1 MERVNYNYSLK
12 NIPVPNNNSYLKNMI
27 SKVEALVRSMRWK
40 AYFHD
45 HTDIANTGKNNF
57 GFKSAKAPPQNQLLI
72 PFESDIYEL
81 IRTIEFKP
89 VQNQFQKQLKRDI
102 RELKQSSKLHIPADK
117 TSNIYKVTSDEYNK
131 LLTENITK
139 TYKKT
144 TNAAVKKVNEE
155 AKSIATKLGVADRIE
170 KYAQRNAFVTLKDH
184 KDNFESNPKCRL
196 INPAKSAIGAV
207 SKSYLDAVNAEL
219 RQRLQVNQWRNT
231 SKVIEWFKAIPDKP
245 HSRFIKFDIAEF
257 YPSISQEL
265 LVKAIDFA
273 KSNSCSIDSDAIKV
287 IMHSRKCFLFE
298 SSGDIWVKKE
308 NEEFDVTM
316 GSYDGAEICELVGLF
331 LLSELNRILGAN
343 KAGLYRDDGLCCF
356 QRLSGPQLE
365 RVKKDICELFRSH
378 GLSITIES
386 NLVVTEFLDVM
397 LDLKRDKYYPY
408 RKVNSKAQYIH
419 VQSNHPPNIIKQIPA
434 MISKRISNNSC
445 DQNEF
450 DRAAPEYNK
459 ALADSGYAEH
469 LVFSPDTRKRKQT
482 RKRNR
487 IWFNPPFSL
496 NVKTN
501 IGKEFFRLL
510 DKHFP
515 NHHRY
520 YKLFNRN
527 TVKLSYSCMPNMEAV
542 LRNNN
547 TRVINESKPASANM
561 EMCSCRDA
569 NTCPLNGQCLKSC
582 IVYKAT
588 VKKVSGD
595 VSYLGV
601 SERPFKERY
610 NNHTKAFRNRQYE
623 KDTELSK
630 LIWKLKDAG
639 EQHTL
644 SWEIASSAVA
654 YKCGGSRC
662 DLCATEK
669 LLIIMAAPGSII
681 NKRDEVVSKCRHK
694 NKFIL
699 KWLK

>member
-1 MERVNYNYSLK
+1 
-12 NIPVPNNNSYLKNMI
+12 MI
-27 SKVEALVRSMRWK
+27 NKVENLIRSIRWK

-45 HTDIANTGKNNF
+45 NTVTPAAEINKF
-57 GFKSAKAPPQNQLLI
+57 GFKSTKAPPQNQMLTS
-72 PFESDIYEL
+72 FESDLYEL
-81 IRTIEFKP
+81 ARTIEFKP

-102 RELKQSSKLHIPADK
+102 RELKQSSKLLIPADK
-117 TSNIYKVTSDEYNK
+117 TTNLYKVSTKDYNK

-144 TNAAVKKVNEE
+144 SASAVMHVNKE

-170 KYAQRNAFVTLKDH
+170 QYANRNAFLTLKDH

-196 INPAKSAIGAV
+196 INPAKSDIGV
-207 SKSYLDAVNAEL
+207 ISKFYLDSVNTKL
-219 RQRLQVNQWRNT
+219 RQRLQINQWRNT
-231 SKVIEWFKAIPDKP
+231 DEVIRWFTAIPDKP
-245 HSRFIKFDIAEF
+245 HSRFIKFDIADF
-257 YPSISQEL
+257 YPSISQDL
-265 LVKAIDFA
+265 LRNAIKFA
-273 KSNSCSIDSDAIKV
+273 DINSCSIDSDAVNV
-287 IMHSRKCFLFE
+287 IMHSRKSFLFE
-298 SSGDIWVKKE
+298 SSGNIWVKKE
-308 NEEFDVTM
+308 NEDFDVTM

-331 LLSELNRILGAN
+331 LLSELNRILGTN

-356 QRLSGPQLE
+356 QKLSGPQLE
-365 RVKKDICELFRSH
+365 RTKKTICELFRSH
-378 GLSITIES
+378 GLDITIES
-386 NLVVTEFLDVM
+386 NLVATEFLDVM
-397 LDLKRDKYYPY
+397 LDLKRDKYYPF
-408 RKVNSKAQYIH
+408 RKPNSNPRYIH

-434 MISKRISNNSC
+434 MISKRISNNSS
-445 DQNEF
+445 DKTEF

-459 ALADSGYAEH
+459 ALTDSGYKEK
-469 LVFSPDTRKRKQT
+469 LTFNDKSGNKKRN

-501 IGKEFFRLL
+501 IGKDFFRLL

-515 NHHRY
+515 THHRY
-520 YKLFNRN
+520 HKLFNRN

-542 LRNNN
+542 IRNNN
-547 TRVINESKPASANM
+547 ARVFNDSKSPDVSVDTCN
-561 EMCSCRDA
+561 CRDTA
-569 NTCPLNGQCLKSC
+569 SCPLDGKCLTSS

-588 VKKVSGD
+588 VQKASGN

-610 NNHTKAFRNRQYE
+610 NNHTKAFRNRKYE

-644 SWEIASSAVA
+644 SWSIASSAIP

>member
-1 MERVNYNYSLK
+1 
-12 NIPVPNNNSYLKNMI
+12 MI
-27 SKVEALVRSMRWK
+27 NKVENLIRSIRWK

-45 HTDIANTGKNNF
+45 NTATPTAEINKF
-57 GFKSAKAPPQNQLLI
+57 GFKSTKAPPQNQMLT
-72 PFESDIYEL
+72 PFESDLYEL
-81 IRTIEFKP
+81 AGTIEFKP

-102 RELKQSSKLHIPADK
+102 RELKQSSKLLIPADK
-117 TSNIYKVTSDEYNK
+117 TTNLYKVSTKDYDK

-144 TNAAVKKVNEE
+144 AASAVMHVNKE
-155 AKSIATKLGVADRIE
+155 AKTIATKLGVADRIE
-170 KYAQRNAFVTLKDH
+170 QYANRNAFLTLKDH
-184 KDNFESNPKCRL
+184 KVNFESNPKCRL
-196 INPAKSAIGAV
+196 INPAKSDIGV
-207 SKSYLDAVNAEL
+207 ISKFYLDGVNTKL

-231 SKVIEWFKAIPDKP
+231 DEVIHWFTAIPDKR
-245 HSRFIKFDIAEF
+245 HSRFIKFDIADF
-257 YPSISQEL
+257 YPSISQDL
-265 LVKAIDFA
+265 LCKAINFA
-273 KSNSCSIDSDAIKV
+273 DTNSCSIDSDAVNV
-287 IMHSRKCFLFE
+287 IMHSRKSFLFE
-298 SSGDIWVKKE
+298 SCGNIWVKKE
-308 NEEFDVTM
+308 NEDFDVTM

-331 LLSELNRILGAN
+331 LLSELNRILGTN

-356 QRLSGPQLE
+356 QKLSGPQLE
-365 RVKKDICELFRSH
+365 RTKKTICELFKSH
-378 GLSITIES
+378 GLAITIES
-386 NLVVTEFLDVM
+386 NLVATEFLDVM
-397 LDLKRDKYYPY
+397 LDLKRDKYYPF
-408 RKVNSKAQYIH
+408 RKPNSNPRYIH

-434 MISKRISNNSC
+434 MISKRISNNSS
-445 DQNEF
+445 DKTEF
-450 DRAAPEYNK
+450 ERAAPEYNK
-459 ALADSGYAEH
+459 ALADSGYREK
-469 LVFSPDTRKRKQT
+469 LTFSDVKGNKKRKRT
-482 RKRNR
+482 RNR

-501 IGKEFFRLL
+501 IGKDFFRLL

-515 NHHRY
+515 AHHRY
-520 YKLFNRN
+520 HKLFNRN

-542 LRNNN
+542 IRNNN
-547 TRVINESKPASANM
+547 ARVFNENKPSDVSVD
-561 EMCSCRDA
+561 MCNCRDTA
-569 NTCPLNGQCLKSC
+569 SCPLDGKCLTSS

-588 VKKVSGD
+588 IQKASGN

-610 NNHTKAFRNRQYE
+610 NNHTKAFRNRRYE

-644 SWEIASSAVA
+644 SWSIASSAIP

-694 NKFIL
+694 NKHIL

>member
-1 MERVNYNYSLK
+1 M
-12 NIPVPNNNSYLKNMI
+12 
-27 SKVEALVRSMRWK
+27 VRSVRWK

-45 HTDIANTGKNNF
+45 NADTSNSRRNNF
-57 GFKSAKAPPQNQLLI
+57 GFKSTKAPPQNKLLT
-72 PFESDIYEL
+72 PFECDLYEL
-81 IRTIEFKP
+81 ARTIEFKP
-89 VQNQFQKQLKRDI
+89 VQNQFQKQLKQDI
-102 RELKQSSKLHIPADK
+102 RNLKQSSQLHVPADK
-117 TSNIYKVTSDEYNK
+117 TTNLYKVSTNEYNK

-144 TNAAVKKVNEE
+144 ADAAVREINKE
-155 AKSIATKLGVADRIE
+155 AKSIATQLGVAERIE
-170 KYAQRNAFVTLKDH
+170 QYARRNAFLTLKDH
-184 KDNFESNPKCRL
+184 KENFENNPKCRL
-196 INPAKSAIGAV
+196 INPAKSEIGV
-207 SKSYLDAVNAEL
+207 ISKCYLDAINTKL
-219 RQRLQVNQWRNT
+219 RQCLKVNQWRNT
-231 SKVIEWFKAIPDKP
+231 DEVIHWFKAIPDKP

-265 LVKAIDFA
+265 LTKAIDFA
-273 KSNSCSIDSDAIKV
+273 KSNSCSIDSDAVKV

-308 NEEFDVTM
+308 NEDFDVTM

-331 LLSELNRILGAN
+331 LLSKLNHILGVD

-365 RVKKDICELFRSH
+365 RMKKDICELFKSH
-378 GLSITIES
+378 GLSVTINS
-386 NLVVTEFLDVM
+386 NLVATEFLDVM
-397 LDLKRDKYYPY
+397 LDLKKDRYYPY
-408 RKVNSKAQYIH
+408 RKPNSEARYIH
-419 VQSNHPPNIIKQIPA
+419 VQLNHPPNIIKQIPA

-445 DQNEF
+445 DKNEL
-450 DRAAPEYNK
+450 DRAAPDYNK
-459 ALADSGYAEH
+459 ALADSGYTELLA
-469 LVFSPDTRKRKQT
+469 FSPNPSKKKRNRT
-482 RKRNR
+482 RNR

-515 NHHRY
+515 SHHRY

-542 LRNNN
+542 LRSNN
-547 TRVINESKPASANM
+547 TRVLNESKPADPSVETCN
-561 EMCSCRDA
+561 CRDA
-569 NTCPLNGQCLKSC
+569 ASCPLNGQCLTSC

-588 VKKVSGD
+588 VKKASGD
-595 VSYLGV
+595 VSYLGA

-639 EQHTL
+639 EQYTL
-644 SWEIASSAVA
+644 SWDIASSARP

-681 NKRDEVVSKCRHK
+681 NKRDEIVSKCRHR

-699 KWLK
+699 KWLKLPSLCSWC

>member
-1 MERVNYNYSLK
+1 
-12 NIPVPNNNSYLKNMI
+12 MI
-27 SKVEALVRSMRWK
+27 NKVENLIRSIRWK

-45 HTDIANTGKNNF
+45 NTATPTAEINKF
-57 GFKSAKAPPQNQLLI
+57 GFKSTKAPPQNQMLT
-72 PFESDIYEL
+72 PFESDLYEL
-81 IRTIEFKP
+81 ARTMEFKP

-102 RELKQSSKLHIPADK
+102 RELKQSSKLLIPADK
-117 TSNIYKVTSDEYNK
+117 TTNLYKVSTKDYNK

-144 TNAAVKKVNEE
+144 AASAVMHVNKE

-170 KYAQRNAFVTLKDH
+170 QYANRNAFLTLKDH
-184 KDNFESNPKCRL
+184 KVNFESNPKCRL
-196 INPAKSAIGAV
+196 INPAKSDIGV
-207 SKSYLDAVNAEL
+207 ISKFYLDGVNTKL

-231 SKVIEWFKAIPDKP
+231 DEVIHWFTAIPDKH
-245 HSRFIKFDIAEF
+245 HSRFIKFDIADF
-257 YPSISQEL
+257 YPSISQDL
-265 LVKAIDFA
+265 LCKAINFA
-273 KSNSCSIDSDAIKV
+273 DTNSCSIDSDAVNV
-287 IMHSRKCFLFE
+287 IMHSRKSFLFE
-298 SSGDIWVKKE
+298 SCGNIWVKKE
-308 NEEFDVTM
+308 NEDFDVTM

-331 LLSELNRILGAN
+331 LLSELNRILGTN

-356 QRLSGPQLE
+356 QKLSGPQLE
-365 RVKKDICELFRSH
+365 RTKKTICELFKSH
-378 GLSITIES
+378 GLAITIES
-386 NLVVTEFLDVM
+386 NLVATEFLDVM
-397 LDLKRDKYYPY
+397 LDLKRDKYYPF
-408 RKVNSKAQYIH
+408 RKPNSNPRYIH

-434 MISKRISNNSC
+434 MISKRISNNSS
-445 DQNEF
+445 DKTEF
-450 DRAAPEYNK
+450 ERAAPEYNK
-459 ALADSGYAEH
+459 ALADSGYREK
-469 LVFSPDTRKRKQT
+469 LTFSDVKGNKKRKRT
-482 RKRNR
+482 RNR

-501 IGKEFFRLL
+501 IGKDFFRLL

-515 NHHRY
+515 AHHRY
-520 YKLFNRN
+520 HKLFNRN

-542 LRNNN
+542 IRNNN
-547 TRVINESKPASANM
+547 ARVFNENKPSDVSVD
-561 EMCSCRDA
+561 MCNCRDTA
-569 NTCPLNGQCLKSC
+569 SCPLDGKCLTSS

-588 VKKVSGD
+588 IQKASGN

-610 NNHTKAFRNRQYE
+610 NNHTKAFRNRRYE

-644 SWEIASSAVA
+644 SWSIASSAIP

-694 NKFIL
+694 NKHIL